1 MSFARLAVVLAVAII
16 ALFAVCNFLSG
27 TPSSGAP

>member
-1 MSFARLAVVLAVAII
+1 MSFARLAVVLAVTVV
-16 ALFAVCNFLSG
+16 ALFVVCNFLSG